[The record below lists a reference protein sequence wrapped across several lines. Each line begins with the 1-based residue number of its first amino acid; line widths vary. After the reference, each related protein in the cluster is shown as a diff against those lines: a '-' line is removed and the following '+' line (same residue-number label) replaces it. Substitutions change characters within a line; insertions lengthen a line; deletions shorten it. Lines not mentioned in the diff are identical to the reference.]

1 MSQPSSRVIDPFA
14 ALQELLAERNKQL
27 VSMMAQAEK
36 RGATG
41 EGSPA
46 GVLMRINLQERPVT
60 ERVQPGVHVCRA
72 ASLLHQSVEH
82 CPFC

>member
-1 MSQPSSRVIDPFA
+1 MTRGKNPSV
-14 ALQELLAERNKQL
+14 ALQELLADRNKQL

-41 EGSPA
+41 EGSPS

-60 ERVQPGVHVCRA
+60 ERVQPGVHNCRA
-72 ASLLHQSVEH
+72 MLLLHQWSVIG
-82 CPFC
+82 FA